1 VAVDLRSL
9 IMCLLKTSGTQ
20 RKARLSGVKEYLS

>member
-1 VAVDLRSL
+1 MAVDLRSL
-9 IMCLLKTSGTQ
+9 IMCLLKASETQ